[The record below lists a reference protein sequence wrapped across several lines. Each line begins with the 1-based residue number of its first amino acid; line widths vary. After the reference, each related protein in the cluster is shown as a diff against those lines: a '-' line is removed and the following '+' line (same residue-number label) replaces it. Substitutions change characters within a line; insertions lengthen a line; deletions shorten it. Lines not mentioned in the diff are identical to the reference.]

1 MLDVS
6 EIQTFEHDVLV
17 IGAGGAG
24 LRAAIEC
31 SNRGMNTGLMC
42 KSLLGKAHTV
52 MAEGGVAAAL
62 GNVDRRD
69 NWKVH
74 FRDTMRGGK
83 FLNQWRMAELHAR
96 EAPDRVRELEEW
108 GAVFDRTTEGL
119 ISQRNFG
126 GHRYPRLAHVGDR
139 TGLEMIRTLQ
149 DHAVHKGFGIYME
162 CTALQLLLGGGQI
175 AGVLGYWRESGRFV
189 LFRARAVVLAT
200 GGGGR
205 AWRITSNSWEYTG
218 DGYAMAYEA
227 GAQLMD
233 MEFTQFHP
241 TGMVWPPSVRGIL
254 VTEGVRGDGGVL
266 LNSKRER
273 FMFRYIPEKFSVETA
288 ASEEEANRWL
298 KGDKTARRPP
308 ELLTRDVVARA
319 ITQEVNEGRGSP
331 HGGVFLDIA
340 SRLPAETIRRKLPSM
355 YHQFKELAE
364 VDITR
369 EPMEVGPT
377 LHYFMGGARVD
388 SDTQMTTVPGLF
400 AAGEAAAGMHGAN
413 RLGGNSL
420 SDLLVFGRLS
430 GIGAAQY
437 VRGLGNVPRVEED
450 AVRAAVRRA
459 TEVLNR
465 DTGTNPYAVHEDL
478 QGLMGR
484 YVGIVRAEGDLK
496 IALVELERLKA
507 DAARVRAPG
516 ASQYNAAW
524 HEALDLRALLVTAEA
539 VTRAA
544 LVRQESRG
552 AHTRVDYP
560 GERQEWQNMN
570 VIVRRGKDG
579 RMETEVERRQEPP
592 KTLAAI
598 AYATIEDLEANR
610 V

>member
-96 EAPDRVRELEEW
+96 EAPDSVRELEEW

-319 ITQEVNEGRGSP
+319 ISQEVNEGRGSP

-478 QGLMGR
+478 QGVMGR